1 VRVRVAR
8 THHRPAVLKDQH
20 VPHPRHRTEVRV
32 LLGPGVHDLPD
43 RLCLHRAVFGIA
55 QVLVPLAALGLVL
68 LMIGAVVTRAR
79 REEPS
84 MIAVNVVLLV
94 LAAVVPWGRFGP
106 YPC

>member
-1 VRVRVAR
+1 
-8 THHRPAVLKDQH
+8 
-20 VPHPRHRTEVRV
+20 
-32 LLGPGVHDLPD
+32 
-43 RLCLHRAVFGIA
+43 VFGIA